1 MELFDAFNNSGGFSP
16 VLISI
21 EVWCIAISLVMTFI
35 VITMKVRDA
44 RRERQAMS
52 DIRITT
58 NLSSRRSTL
67 LLCILI
73 TIIIM
78 QINDVMAMSYIGSS
92 SDLTYYVA
100 HISNYILFASEYV
113 YAWIFFRYLIKCIE
127 TSGMIVK
134 YFWRTISDI
143 ILLLSVAMLTI
154 SQPTDLFY
162 WFDSMNA
169 YHRSELFWL
178 SYVGGILFISIFFA
192 CLVRYRKAFSQKR
205 KIVFLSFMICPIV
218 ALFIR
223 YLFFDVSLLVV
234 AYFVTTFIAFFEFS
248 FSRARW
254 LRPVWQPIANLR
266 EKEVLPDIRIKKSS
280 TRNIKHIFI
289 VNPIAGG
296 YKYAKDL
303 RQRLSKVKD
312 LEYFVFVS
320 RKEYKEHDIM
330 ERVQKFFQGERIRVY
345 CCGGSGTARNIIN
358 GIRDFENVEV
368 AYYPCGMTNDF
379 LKSFGEGQDR
389 FTDIEALINGTVMK
403 IDYLKTKD
411 GIALNTIS
419 TGMDSYFLQEKFK
432 VFNVFGGR
440 VPYFVGAFVTMFTK
454 TPDEYEVDVDG
465 RVIRGAFSEILI
477 GNGNTIAGFLR
488 YCDKANISDGK
499 LNYMIEGNRWGLGH
513 IKPMQVAITNDD
525 EGRQQYFKVG
535 ECKRMI
541 VRRLDDKPF
550 EMVYDG
556 EFDGEMKEW
565 QIDVVKQ
572 GLNFVVPDGV
582 EVYEG

>member
-100 HISNYILFASEYV
+100 HISNYIMFASEYV

-192 CLVRYRKAFSQKR
+192 CLVGYRESFSQKR
-205 KIVFLSFMICPIV
+205 KIVCLSFMICPIG
-218 ALFIR
+218 ALCIS
-223 YLFFDVSLLVV
+223 YLCFDV
-234 AYFVTTFIAFFEFS
+234 
-248 FSRARW
+248 
-254 LRPVWQPIANLR
+254 
-266 EKEVLPDIRIKKSS
+266 
-280 TRNIKHIFI
+280 
-289 VNPIAGG
+289 
-296 YKYAKDL
+296 
-303 RQRLSKVKD
+303 
-312 LEYFVFVS
+312 
-320 RKEYKEHDIM
+320 
-330 ERVQKFFQGERIRVY
+330 
-345 CCGGSGTARNIIN
+345 
-358 GIRDFENVEV
+358 
-368 AYYPCGMTNDF
+368 
-379 LKSFGEGQDR
+379 
-389 FTDIEALINGTVMK
+389 
-403 IDYLKTKD
+403 
-411 GIALNTIS
+411 
-419 TGMDSYFLQEKFK
+419 
-432 VFNVFGGR
+432 
-440 VPYFVGAFVTMFTK
+440 
-454 TPDEYEVDVDG
+454 
-465 RVIRGAFSEILI
+465 
-477 GNGNTIAGFLR
+477 
-488 YCDKANISDGK
+488 
-499 LNYMIEGNRWGLGH
+499 
-513 IKPMQVAITNDD
+513 
-525 EGRQQYFKVG
+525 
-535 ECKRMI
+535 
-541 VRRLDDKPF
+541 
-550 EMVYDG
+550 
-556 EFDGEMKEW
+556 
-565 QIDVVKQ
+565 
-572 GLNFVVPDGV
+572 
-582 EVYEG
+582 